1 MKSLER
7 LIAPVP
13 VDRFD
18 AEFWERAHL
27 HVRRGDP
34 GYFEPLFT
42 LDELDAI
49 LARDDL
55 RYPAI
60 QVFLNGEQLEATAFI
75 RTWHYG
81 RQSYRDMIDMDRI
94 YALFDRGATLN
105 ILGLERLSPGV
116 GAMNRGLEADSG
128 FPVHTTAFLTP
139 SGAANIPP
147 HYDMVDFFTLQIS
160 GTKRWRL
167 WRSETGL
174 PLVED
179 KKRTYPDGHPALAAE
194 HLLDEVT
201 LEPGD
206 TLFVPRGM
214 IHKAVT
220 SERHSLHVTIGINP
234 YRRWDALE
242 TLIRSAVGALS
253 AEPEARR
260 ALPPV
265 PKCSDPAVR
274 EFARR
279 RFSGLLDSLARG
291 VEDGRADAFRTLDS
305 RLIASRYPA
314 RPGQLVTLAEGVR
327 VNPGDLVRR
336 RPDVVSRL
344 APNGE
349 RWRLEF
355 QNKTLSLGPSL
366 GPLIKAARAAE
377 SFRPADLP
385 GTLALEQKCAFVE
398 RLIREGYL
406 EPVPAPGRPQEPAA
420 SRALG

>member
-1 MKSLER
+1 MNTLDR

-13 VDRFD
+13 VDRFHAD
-18 AEFWERAHL
+18 TWERAHL
-27 HVRRGDP
+27 HVQRGDP
-34 GYFEPLFT
+34 SYFERLFT

-60 QVFLNGEQLEATAFI
+60 QVFLNGVQLESSAFT
-75 RTWHYG
+75 RTWNYG

-116 GAMNRGLEADSG
+116 SAMNRGLEADSG

-139 SGAANIPP
+139 SGAVNIPP

-214 IHKAVT
+214 IHEAVT

-242 TLIRSAVGALS
+242 ALIGRSVRDLGT
-253 AEPEARR
+253 EVEARR
-260 ALPPV
+260 ALPPASKRADSGV
-265 PKCSDPAVR
+265 RDSVRRHFSDLVA
-274 EFARR
+274 
-279 RFSGLLDSLARG
+279 SLARG
-291 VEDGRADAFRTLDS
+291 LEAGRTEVFRTLDA
-305 RLIASRYPA
+305 RLVASRYPA
-314 RPGQLVTLAEGVR
+314 RPGQLLTLSEGVA
-327 VNPGDLVRR
+327 VDPGDLMRR

-344 APNGE
+344 TRNGE

-355 QNKTLSLGPSL
+355 QNKALSLGPSL
-366 GPLIKAARAAE
+366 GPLIKAARALE

-385 GTLALEQKCAFVE
+385 GPLAPEQKCAFVE

-406 EPVPAPGRPQEPAA
+406 EPVSAPGRPQEPAA
-420 SRALG
+420 SRMLG